1 MEGQPVVTSYPGLV
15 DNTKGGLTQLSLY
28 LGGGR
33 GRGGRGRGEGEGGG
47 SLLSLW
53 GEGWRTPAYCSR
65 WETAAYQLGFDKG

>member
-28 LGGGR
+28 LWKGGGGGR
-33 GRGGRGRGEGEGGG
+33 GREGEGG

-53 GEGWRTPAYCSR
+53 GEGWRPHAYYTVAGGKRLHIS
-65 WETAAYQLGFDKG
+65 